1 MTHWINNCH
10 TITFSH
16 TDFGLAEIKR
26 KNQKENKR
34 QKAKGIG
41 MQLEL
46 FRNSACQHC
55 LLLLL
60 CKDSCNTTASFLS
73 STEDSC
79 QQKYLLYLYF
89 YSNNYN
95 LCVNKL
101 RVFAGFLMPSVLSC
115 SHTINLKH
123 LCVTKTTSR
132 ITNIKKKSVFDCIF
146 HL

>member
-1 MTHWINNCH
+1 
-10 TITFSH
+10 
-16 TDFGLAEIKR
+16 
-26 KNQKENKR
+26 
-34 QKAKGIG
+34 

-89 YSNNYN
+89 YSNNCN

-132 ITNIKKKSVFDCIF
+132 ITNIKKKYLFLIVFFICSERQMIRNYNNTIHNVVSYSF
-146 HL
+146 YGKSQ